1 MPLPSR
7 EWDSAAYDRISTPQF
22 TWGKKVLDQ
31 LALRG
36 DESVLDAGCGT
47 GKLTAELLSL
57 LPKGRVV
64 EIDLSENMLRT
75 ARANLA
81 SSREAFLVSA
91 DLQNLPFWQVFD
103 LIFSTAAFH
112 WVPDHNRLFSSLYQ
126 ALRPGGW
133 LIAQCGGGSNLSRFL
148 ARVANVAQSQT
159 YAAYVGHYQHGWV
172 FSYPDTAREQ
182 LQKAGFIDIDV
193 GLASAPTRFDSP
205 AEFSEFVA
213 KVILHRFLDHLPNA
227 DSQQTFLTE
236 LTAQAAEA
244 DPPLELDYWRLNLR
258 ARRPI

>member
-64 EIDLSENMLRT
+64 GIDLSENMLRT

-112 WVPDHNRLFSSLYQ
+112 WVPDHDRLFSNLLQ
-126 ALRPGGW
+126 TLRPGGW
-133 LIAQCGGGSNLSRFL
+133 LIAQCGGGPNLSRFL
-148 ARVANVAQSQT
+148 DHVSKLAQNQT
-159 YAAYVGHYQHGWV
+159 YARYVGAYRHGWV
-172 FSYPDTAREQ
+172 FSFPDAAREQ
-182 LQKAGFIDIDV
+182 LQNARFTDIDV
-193 GLASAPTRFDSP
+193 GLVPAPTQFASP

-213 KVILHRFLDHLPNA
+213 KVILHRFLEHLPNA
-227 DSQQTFLTE
+227 DMQRAFLAE